1 MKNDTDRDELQAFID
16 EQKATC
22 PGFAEGYD
30 EGYRNFRIGVML
42 KQARLNAGMSQ
53 VEVARKLKTH
63 KSAISRIENHAE
75 DVKLS
80 TLVNY
85 AEALGKKLDILIH

>member
-1 MKNDTDRDELQAFID
+1 MRNDRNIDELQVFID
-16 EQKATC
+16 EQKATN

-42 KQARLNAGMSQ
+42 KQARLNTGMSQ
-53 VEVARKLKTH
+53 VEVAKKLKTH